1 MTNAM
6 IWVLV
11 VIIILVTLDKGITV
25 MNIKAVEKNFPEVD
39 KFSIEKNPIAKFFFV
54 KCGLVGGTILYWF
67 ISILTFLLALILL
80 EWMLKLFGVVNAF
93 SISLYVMILLYCLVI
108 GSNLFFL
115 LKFSKVVP

>member
-1 MTNAM
+1 MVNAM

-11 VIIILVTLDKGITV
+11 VIVILVSLDKIITAA
-25 MNIKAVEKNFPEVD
+25 NILQVEKNFPEVNKYD
-39 KFSIEKNPIAKFFFV
+39 IEKNPVAKFFFK
-54 KCGLVGGTILYWF
+54 KCGLLWGTIIYGIL
-67 ISILTFLLALILL
+67 SVLTFILALILL
-80 EWMLKLFGVVNAF
+80 EWTLKLFGVVNAQ